1 MTETNIKIESEA
13 LILYLMKR
21 FNKTEAE
28 ARQEVESRT
37 TTETNCVIGYKDQ
50 NGSIVNSHFFK
61 DIPDKPETVNWQC
74 ENSDGETVRCKHVR
88 EFKNK
93 LDDPTFNNQDK
104 PKSKLMRENKPSSEA
119 IDFLLGGK
127 NVK

>member
-74 ENSDGETVRCKHVR
+74 SNTGKSSQCKHVR